1 MSDHGEQLEAPLL
14 GARTA
19 NAPLFTGA
27 RARDLEEGAGDDD
40 AATTTTTMA
49 ATAGAR
55 QYVHRRNMF
64 MSGRDRDLEDARQAE
79 ARDQL
84 SDWAQ
89 MLRSLSRTRRGA
101 EVAAAEASAEASR
114 HALQTATRAGFHR
127 ARVDLYEGSNLDT
140 PESEQTRRAA
150 EARSSM
156 GRATTI
162 VVRWVLVVLIV
173 LAAVLVAF
181 GIHECSRWGQH
192 ATRLATELAYKKS
205 GVCWLH
211 THTHPPPALTLLH
224 GNHQKK
230 SWAAVAAFTGVGTL
244 FAAAAGFIMWRVNP
258 TLKGGVNEVLCYLNG
273 IVVNHVCVMLSSV
286 QTHTRTCVEITAST
300 WNTELWTKAVS
311 DTGPRPCT
319 GDSQPN
325 GSRPRGTDARD
336 RRADRGWCGQ
346 FGNKKRCQR
355 V

>member
-1 MSDHGEQLEAPLL
+1 
-14 GARTA
+14 
-19 NAPLFTGA
+19 
-27 RARDLEEGAGDDD
+27 
-40 AATTTTTMA
+40 
-49 ATAGAR
+49 
-55 QYVHRRNMF
+55 

-211 THTHPPPALTLLH
+211 THITTTSTHFAAWEPPEKELGSSRRVHRRRDTVCCGRRLHHVACQPHAQGWRQRGSLLSQWHCGQPCLCYALFSSNTH
-224 GNHQKK
+224 THVRGNHC
-230 SWAAVAAFTGVGTL
+230 FHVGHRAL
-244 FAAAAGFIMWRVNP
+244 DQ
-258 TLKGGVNEVLCYLNG
+258 
-273 IVVNHVCVMLSSV
+273 SS
-286 QTHTRTCVEITAST
+286 
-300 WNTELWTKAVS
+300 
-311 DTGPRPCT
+311 
-319 GDSQPN
+319 
-325 GSRPRGTDARD
+325 
-336 RRADRGWCGQ
+336 
-346 FGNKKRCQR
+346 F
-355 V
+355 